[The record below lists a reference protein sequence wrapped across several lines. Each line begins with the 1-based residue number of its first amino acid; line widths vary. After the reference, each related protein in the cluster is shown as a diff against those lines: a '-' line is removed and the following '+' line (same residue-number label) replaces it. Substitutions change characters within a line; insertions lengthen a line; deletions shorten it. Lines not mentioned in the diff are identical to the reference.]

1 MPTATTTITK
11 SSRTTPLPLKVAFN
25 LRPSSVT
32 TSDSTPPPPPMA
44 QTSKAA
50 ALRSLYNRAARAFV
64 LRDITLTYSLLQ
76 SAFALLNPPNAVPDS
91 LSDHR
96 RKWDILRITF
106 ESTVYTS
113 PPSSTVSLPETLRTN
128 LMESP
133 QALATS
139 IYSRSLAL
147 FTPSNGGLSKTVLNP
162 AYLPYQVLS
171 TLVYC
176 TLKIDAPDI
185 GRVVIEDWLAR
196 REPHYSLDPPA
207 EPEGDGYEKTLE
219 LYTLHI
225 LPKLEQWEYAK
236 EFLEYE
242 SELPSQRRE
251 NLRTSLNSLYT
262 QAMAVRQPFK
272 AVPLLTSTSTP
283 PRSCSPT
290 PSCSSSSSSLSNTST
305 HTVVPSTHGTNR
317 SSAPSAST
325 SLTQSFSSSS
335 SVTSSGTATP
345 RALHT
350 HLAPNGNHRPTRSH
364 SQSRTSSSASSAYS
378 SLPRSTLG
386 HQAAA
391 SPANLNTYDLIR
403 VSLAPYLTSKRMT
416 TFLVLFLLIPLLS
429 FILRMRRRKRQLS
442 LDGVAATAASH
453 ADLVR
458 KRLQAA
464 GGRVEGSLLAR
475 AWGEIVRVVGDTV
488 KMAGSGLV

>member
-1 MPTATTTITK
+1 
-11 SSRTTPLPLKVAFN
+11 
-25 LRPSSVT
+25 
-32 TSDSTPPPPPMA
+32 MA

-113 PPSSTVSLPETLRTN
+113 PPSSTESLPETLRTN

-147 FTPSNGGLSKTVLNP
+147 FTPSNGALSKTALNA

-176 TLKIDAPDI
+176 TLKIDAPDV

-196 REPHYSLDPPA
+196 REPHYSLDPPE

-219 LYTLHI
+219 LYILHI
-225 LPKLEQWEYAK
+225 LPKLEQWDYAR

-251 NLRTSLNSLYT
+251 VKLASKLLL
-262 QAMAVRQPFK
+262 AVFAQ
-272 AVPLLTSTSTP
+272 LLCIVSQNISQL
-283 PRSCSPT
+283 SVYSNNG
-290 PSCSSSSSSLSNTST
+290 CSSTIQDST
-305 HTVVPSTHGTNR
+305 ATDFNLN
-317 SSAPSAST
+317 APSFLFT
-325 SLTQSFSSSS
+325 IPIMFILIIFSIQHI
-335 SVTSSGTATP
+335 
-345 RALHT
+345 HT
-350 HLAPNGNHRPTRSH
+350 HSRPF
-364 SQSRTSSSASSAYS
+364 YS
-378 SLPRSTLG
+378 
-386 HQAAA
+386 
-391 SPANLNTYDLIR
+391 
-403 VSLAPYLTSKRMT
+403 
-416 TFLVLFLLIPLLS
+416 
-429 FILRMRRRKRQLS
+429 
-442 LDGVAATAASH
+442 
-453 ADLVR
+453 
-458 KRLQAA
+458 
-464 GGRVEGSLLAR
+464 
-475 AWGEIVRVVGDTV
+475 W
-488 KMAGSGLV
+488 